1 MRTYIKQSKAFSMLE
16 LIMVIVIL
24 GIVASIG
31 SSIIANIYENYV
43 LQKAIHNSS
52 LKTELAAQQI
62 ANLLSYRVRGTTLA
76 RNPDDLSDNYMLFRS
91 STAKDNKHTVIEWVG
106 SDADGFSSTLLPA
119 WNGFCDIEASSQ
131 TSVVTP
137 GSSLDIANSIMANL
151 SNNAVSLDA
160 GEDPSIF
167 FRHQLYAKESNNS
180 VEVLYKALSDDG
192 TTGCM
197 GIVDADTSCISTVTR
212 NGKEVLDF
220 SGAAAG
226 TSNKVIA
233 EHYKLSWTSYAIRP
247 VKTKSNELFDLVLY
261 TNYRPWEGTRLSG
274 GWPATSSTII
284 KNVSVFKFTE
294 SGNTLRFKI
303 CAQESIGGEFNI
315 TSCKEKAV

>member
-1 MRTYIKQSKAFSMLE
+1 
-16 LIMVIVIL
+16 MVIVIL
-24 GIVASIG
+24 GVVASIG

-261 TNYRPWEGTRLSG
+261 TNYRPWEGTRLSS

-303 CAQESIGGEFNI
+303 CAQENIGEDFNI

>member
-1 MRTYIKQSKAFSMLE
+1 MKNYIKQSKAFSMLE
-16 LIMVIVIL
+16 LVMVIVIL

-31 SSIIANIYENYV
+31 SSVIANIYENYV

-62 ANLLSYRVRGTTLA
+62 ANLLSYRVRGTALA
-76 RNPDDLSDNYMLFRS
+76 RNPNDLSDNYMLFTS
-91 STAKDNKHTVIEWVG
+91 SAAKDDSHTLIEWIG
-106 SDADGFSSTLLPA
+106 SDADGFSSSLPPS
-119 WNGFCDIEASSQ
+119 WNGFCDITASSQ
-131 TSVVTP
+131 TSVVSP
-137 GSSLDIANSIMANL
+137 GSSLTLANSIMANL

-160 GEDPSIF
+160 GEDPAMF
-167 FRHQLYAKESNNS
+167 FRHQLYAKDSNHS
-180 VEVLYKALSDDG
+180 IEIKYEALSDDG

-197 GIVDADTSCISTVTR
+197 GIVDDDKTCISTVIR
-212 NGKEVLDF
+212 NGDETLDF
-220 SGAAAG
+220 SGTAAG
-226 TSNKVIA
+226 SNNKVIA
-233 EHYKLSWTSYAIRP
+233 EHYKLAWTSYAIRP
-247 VKTKSNELFDLVLY
+247 VAAKDGLFDLVLY
-261 TNYRPWEGTRLSG
+261 TNYRPWEGTKLSD

-303 CAQESIGGEFNI
+303 CAQESIGGEFSI

>member
-247 VKTKSNELFDLVLY
+247 VKTTDGLFDLVLY
-261 TNYRPWEGTRLSG
+261 TNYRPWEGSRLSD